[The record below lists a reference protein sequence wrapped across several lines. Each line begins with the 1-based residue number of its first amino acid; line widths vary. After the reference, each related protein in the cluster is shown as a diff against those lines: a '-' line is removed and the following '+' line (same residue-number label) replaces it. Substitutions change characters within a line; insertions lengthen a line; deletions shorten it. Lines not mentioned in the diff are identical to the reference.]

1 MMTVSL
7 TVTSC
12 LCLFF
17 FFCYPRCSHSSMCIS
32 HFAMSFERM
41 LTQLRTT
48 AIYIPGG
55 GSSDDEIY
63 PSDSASVINIP
74 PRSRQST
81 SRRPAKPSSRGSR
94 NGEAAD
100 LSRGVGRMPID
111 PDREPYDKPLYKD
124 PWDARNPSPV
134 RQPQDARRMSVD
146 PDSQRRRRPERDDY
160 DAVPSSQGPRPRREK
175 TSTRRPMPAAGVDEG
190 RGAPSSSR
198 PYSYGAGHSGS
209 SGLGQGGYPA
219 GARGDV
225 PRPPPSAHR
234 RKASRPENVGTDR
247 TPRSHGAA
255 REPGFVIYLKWNGEF
270 GSLYV
275 NERDLAS
282 YTVAHLRVLSQG
294 IFPKLKDIYSY
305 AFVFEDK
312 VILDPANLPSLGV
325 TENSVIKLVPLKNV
339 YAETLRTGR
348 PHLSSRPVPGP
359 PPATKLITDGRGKGR
374 GAAPLSSNSDSE

>member
-7 TVTSC
+7 TVMSC

-17 FFCYPRCSHSSMCIS
+17 FFCYPRCSHSSMCIR

-41 LTQLRTT
+41 LTQSRTT

-100 LSRGVGRMPID
+100 LSRGVGRMSID

-146 PDSQRRRRPERDDY
+146 PDSQRRRRPEWGDY

-198 PYSYGAGHSGS
+198 PYSYGAGHSG
-209 SGLGQGGYPA
+209 
-219 GARGDV
+219 
-225 PRPPPSAHR
+225 
-234 RKASRPENVGTDR
+234 
-247 TPRSHGAA
+247 
-255 REPGFVIYLKWNGEF
+255 
-270 GSLYV
+270 
-275 NERDLAS
+275 
-282 YTVAHLRVLSQG
+282 
-294 IFPKLKDIYSY
+294 
-305 AFVFEDK
+305 
-312 VILDPANLPSLGV
+312 
-325 TENSVIKLVPLKNV
+325 LVPGHISKVEGHLWLC
-339 YAETLRTGR
+339 LR
-348 PHLSSRPVPGP
+348 L
-359 PPATKLITDGRGKGR
+359 
-374 GAAPLSSNSDSE
+374 